1 MKKKI
6 VVLFFV
12 VSAFVLVFGQ
22 VGLAQDM
29 KGKFGIG
36 ARIGY
41 VNYAGDD
48 YEESGSTIDVDFDA
62 AAMYGGNLVYYIH
75 RYFSFEL
82 SADYVKTDTEIKG
95 SGLSPTNIGE
105 LKQVPIILNGRFH
118 FSTNQKIRP
127 YLSAG
132 IGYYINDFDL
142 SDSLSSVLPSGS
154 ELDPDN
160 SIGFN
165 LGGGIQF
172 LLNEHFAI
180 DLDLKYI
187 WNKTDFEAK
196 APGYAPEETSVNLD
210 NFYVGIGLK
219 YYF

>member
-12 VSAFVLVFGQ
+12 AAALVLVFGQ
-22 VGLAQDM
+22 VGFAQDM

-41 VNYAGDD
+41 VNYSGDD
-48 YEESGSTIDVDFDA
+48 YSDEGGRIDVDFDA
-62 AAMYGGNLVYYIH
+62 AAMYGGNIVYYFQ
-75 RYFSFEL
+75 RYLSLEL

-95 SGLSPTNIGE
+95 YDVSPENLGE

-118 FSTNQKIRP
+118 FSTNQKISP

-132 IGYYINDFDL
+132 VGYYLNDFDVA
-142 SDSLSSVLPSGS
+142 DSSSGDKVDTDDSF
-154 ELDPDN
+154 
-160 SIGFN
+160 GFN

-187 WNKTDFEAK
+187 WNKTDFELTC
-196 APGYAPEETSVNLD
+196 PGEPTEEISIDLD
-210 NFYVGIGLK
+210 NFYAGIGLK

>member
-6 VVLFFV
+6 IILFV
-12 VSAFVLVFGQ
+12 VASALLFVFGQ
-22 VGLAQDM
+22 IGLAQDM

-48 YEESGSTIDVDFDA
+48 YDVSGSNIDVDFDD

-118 FSTNQKIRP
+118 FSTNQKISP

-132 IGYYINDFDL
+132 IGYYLNDFDL
-142 SDSLSSVLPSGS
+142 SDSSAGD
-154 ELDPDN
+154 EIDPDN
-160 SIGFN
+160 SFGFN

-180 DLDLKYI
+180 DFDLKYI
-187 WNKTDFEAK
+187 WNKADFEAK
-196 APGYAPEETSVNLD
+196 APGEPTEEVSIDLD
-210 NFYVGIGLK
+210 NFYGGIGLK

>member
-1 MKKKI
+1 MRNKI
-6 VVLFFV
+6 AAPLLVIVALL
-12 VSAFVLVFGQ
+12 LVFGQ
-22 VGLAQDM
+22 VGFAQDM

-36 ARIGY
+36 ARVGY

-48 YEESGSTIDVDFDA
+48 YDVSGSNIDVDFDN
-62 AAMYGGNLVYYIH
+62 AAMYGGNLVYYIQ
-75 RYFSFEL
+75 RYFSLEL
-82 SADYVKTDTEIKG
+82 SADYVKTDTELKG
-95 SGLSPTNIGE
+95 VDSSPTNIGE

-118 FSTNQKIRP
+118 FSTNQKISP

-132 IGYYINDFDL
+132 IGYYLNDFDL
-142 SDSLSSVLPSGS
+142 SDSSAGG
-154 ELDPDN
+154 EICPDN
-160 SIGFN
+160 SFGFN

-180 DLDLKYI
+180 DFDLKYI
-187 WNKTDFEAK
+187 WNKADFELK
-196 APGYAPEETSVNLD
+196 APGDPTEEISIDLD

>member
-6 VVLFFV
+6 VVLVFV
-12 VSAFVLVFGQ
+12 VAALVLVFGQ
-22 VGLAQDM
+22 VGFAQDM

-36 ARIGY
+36 ARVGY

-48 YEESGSTIDVDFDA
+48 YDVSGSNIDVDFDN
-62 AAMYGGNLVYYIH
+62 AAMYGGNLVYYLH
-75 RYFSFEL
+75 NYFSLEL
-82 SADYVKTDTEIKG
+82 SADYVKTDTELKG
-95 SGLSPTNIGE
+95 VDSSPTNIGE
-105 LKQVPIILNGRFH
+105 LKQIPIILNGRFH
-118 FSTNQKIRP
+118 FSTNQKISP

-132 IGYYINDFDL
+132 IGYYLNDFDL
-142 SDSLSSVLPSGS
+142 SGASADD
-154 ELDPDN
+154 EIDPDD
-160 SIGFN
+160 SFGFN

-187 WNKTDFEAK
+187 WNKADFELK
-196 APGYAPEETSVNLD
+196 APGDPTEEVSIDLD
-210 NFYVGIGLK
+210 NFYAGIGLK

>member
-1 MKKKI
+1 MKKKTI
-6 VVLFFV
+6 ILFV
-12 VSAFVLVFGQ
+12 VASALLFVFGQ
-22 VGLAQDM
+22 IGLAQDM

-48 YEESGSTIDVDFDA
+48 YDVSGSNIDVDFDD

-118 FSTNQKIRP
+118 FSTNQKISP

-132 IGYYINDFDL
+132 IGYYLNDFDL
-142 SDSLSSVLPSGS
+142 SDSSAGD
-154 ELDPDN
+154 EIDPDN
-160 SIGFN
+160 SFGFN

-180 DLDLKYI
+180 DFDLKYI
-187 WNKTDFEAK
+187 WNKADFEAK
-196 APGYAPEETSVNLD
+196 APGEPTEEVSIDLD
-210 NFYVGIGLK
+210 NFYGGIGLK

>member
-1 MKKKI
+1 MKNKI
-6 VVLFFV
+6 APSLLVIAVFF
-12 VSAFVLVFGQ
+12 LVFAQ
-22 VGLAQDM
+22 VGFAQDM
-29 KGKFGIG
+29 EGKFGIG

-41 VNYAGDD
+41 LNYAGDD
-48 YEESGSTIDVDFDA
+48 YGVSGSRFDVDFDEA
-62 AAMYGGNLVYYIH
+62 AIYGGNLVYYIH
-75 RYFSFEL
+75 RYFSLEL

-95 SGLSPTNIGE
+95 AGLSPTNLGE

-118 FSTNQKIRP
+118 FSTNQKISP
-127 YLSAG
+127 YLSGG
-132 IGYYINDFDL
+132 IGYYLNDFDL
-142 SDSLSSVLPSGS
+142 AGAPAGY

-187 WNKTDFEAK
+187 WNKTDFDAK
-196 APGYAPEETSVNLD
+196 APGVPTEEVSVDLDTFYAGV
-210 NFYVGIGLK
+210 GLK
-219 YYF
+219 FYF

>member
-6 VVLFFV
+6 VVSFFV
-12 VSAFVLVFGQ
+12 VSTLVLVFGQ
-22 VGLAQDM
+22 VGFAQDM

-41 VNYAGDD
+41 VNYSGDD
-48 YEESGSTIDVDFDA
+48 YNDEGCRIVVDFDD
-62 AAMYGGNLVYYIH
+62 AAMYGGNIVYYIQ
-75 RYFSFEL
+75 RYLSFEL
-82 SADYVKTDTEIKG
+82 SADYVKTDTEVKG
-95 SGLSPTNIGE
+95 YDVSPANLGE

-118 FSTNQKIRP
+118 FSTNQKISP

-132 IGYYINDFDL
+132 IGYYFNDFDL
-142 SDSLSSVLPSGS
+142 SDSSSGD
-154 ELDPDN
+154 EINPDD
-160 SIGFN
+160 SFGFN

-187 WNKTDFEAK
+187 WNKTDFEFK
-196 APGYAPEETSVNLD
+196 SHGKPTEEVSIDLD
-210 NFYVGIGLK
+210 NFYAGIGLK
-219 YYF
+219 FYF

>member
-1 MKKKI
+1 MRNKI
-6 VVLFFV
+6 AAPLLVIVALL
-12 VSAFVLVFGQ
+12 LVFGQ
-22 VGLAQDM
+22 VGFAQDM

-36 ARIGY
+36 ARVGY

-48 YEESGSTIDVDFDA
+48 YDVSGSNIDVDFDNA
-62 AAMYGGNLVYYIH
+62 AIYGGNLVYYIQ
-75 RYFSFEL
+75 RYFSLEL
-82 SADYVKTDTEIKG
+82 SADYVKTDTELKG
-95 SGLSPTNIGE
+95 VDSSPINIGE

-118 FSTNQKIRP
+118 FSTNQKISP
-127 YLSAG
+127 YLSGG
-132 IGYYINDFDL
+132 IGYYLNDFDL
-142 SDSLSSVLPSGS
+142 SNSSAGN

-196 APGYAPEETSVNLD
+196 VPGYAPEETSVNLD

>member
-6 VVLFFV
+6 VVLVFV
-12 VSAFVLVFGQ
+12 VAALVLVFGQ
-22 VGLAQDM
+22 VGFAQDM

-75 RYFSFEL
+75 RYFSLEL
-82 SADYVKTDTEIKG
+82 SADYVKTDTEVKG
-95 SGLSPTNIGE
+95 SDISSTNIGE

-118 FSTNQKIRP
+118 FSTNQKISP

-132 IGYYINDFDL
+132 IGYYLNDFDL
-142 SDSLSSVLPSGS
+142 SDSSAGD
-154 ELDPDN
+154 EICPDD
-160 SIGFN
+160 SFGFN
-165 LGGGIQF
+165 LGGGVQY

-187 WNKTDFEAK
+187 WNKTDFELN
-196 APGYAPEETSVNLD
+196 APGDPTEEISVDLD

>member
-6 VVLFFV
+6 LISVFV
-12 VSAFVLVFGQ
+12 ASAFFLVFGQ

-41 VNYAGDD
+41 VNYAG
-48 YEESGSTIDVDFDA
+48 GDFDA
-62 AAMYGGNLVYYIH
+62 LDSEFDIDFDDAAMYGGNLVYYIQ
-75 RYFSFEL
+75 RYFSLEL
-82 SADYVKTDTEIKG
+82 SVDYVKTDTEIKG
-95 SGLSPTNIGE
+95 DNLSPSNIGE
-105 LKQVPIILNGRFH
+105 LKQVPILLNGRFH
-118 FSTNQKIRP
+118 FSTNQKISP

-132 IGYYINDFDL
+132 VGYYLNDFDV
-142 SDSLSSVLPSGS
+142 SDSSSGD
-154 ELDPDN
+154 EIDPDD
-160 SIGFN
+160 SFGFN

-187 WNKTDFEAK
+187 WNKTDFNLQD
-196 APGYAPEETSVNLD
+196 PTEEVSIDLD
-210 NFYVGIGLK
+210 NFYAGIGLK

>member
-6 VVLFFV
+6 LILFFV
-12 VSAFVLVFGQ
+12 VSALVLVFGQ
-22 VGLAQDM
+22 IGLAQDM
-29 KGKFGIG
+29 NGKFGIG

-48 YEESGSTIDVDFDA
+48 YNVLGSNIDVDFDN
-62 AAMYGGNLVYYIH
+62 AAMYGGNLVYYIQ
-75 RYFSFEL
+75 RYFSLEL
-82 SADYVKTDTEIKG
+82 SADYVKTDTELKG
-95 SGLSPTNIGE
+95 VDSSPTNIGE

-118 FSTNQKIRP
+118 FSTNQKISP

-142 SDSLSSVLPSGS
+142 SASSSGEEVKVDDSF
-154 ELDPDN
+154 
-160 SIGFN
+160 GFN

-187 WNKTDFEAK
+187 FNKTDFESRVTGE
-196 APGYAPEETSVNLD
+196 PTEEESIDLN
-210 NFYVGIGLK
+210 NFYAGIGLK